1 MPSLYWIQSVV
12 FPLAGMGLVAFFGLG
27 IYKTI
32 NHVIERKMNRG
43 VSPREIE
50 ALRAELDAI
59 RSEQAIE
66 IAEIYDRLE
75 FTDQLLNR
83 SLGQEDPPK
92 KRKLTP
98 AKSVFP

>member
-12 FPLAGMGLVAFFGLG
+12 FPLAGMGLVALFGIG
-27 IYKTI
+27 IYKTV
-32 NHVIERKMNRG
+32 NHVIERKMSRG
-43 VSPREIE
+43 TSPQEIE
-50 ALRAELDAI
+50 ALRAEIDAL

-66 IAEIYDRLE
+66 IAEIYDRLD
-75 FTDQLLNR
+75 FTDKLLQR
-83 SLGQEDPPK
+83 SLDPQDPPQ